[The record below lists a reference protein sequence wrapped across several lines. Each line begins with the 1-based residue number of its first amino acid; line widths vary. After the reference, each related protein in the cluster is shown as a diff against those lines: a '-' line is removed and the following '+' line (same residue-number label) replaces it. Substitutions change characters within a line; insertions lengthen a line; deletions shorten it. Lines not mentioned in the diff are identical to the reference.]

1 MKAEL
6 AAEMSARRVVYAA
19 KGVAELQPCVVRTDG
34 LGPMEVVVRTHRTLI
49 SPGTELA
56 NLHDRRAPHNVPRVF
71 PVERVGYA
79 NVGTV
84 LAAGE
89 QSGVQPGQRIYS
101 MGPHASI
108 ARVDATTDL
117 CVPVP
122 DGLEDEKAVF
132 ARLVTV
138 SMTTLRTTEARAG
151 DEVAVIGLGI
161 VGNLAAQVFQIAG
174 MTVRAFDLSPVRV
187 GLAQRCG
194 VADALQPDARKPF
207 LARHR
212 LVMEASGSARALV
225 SAVELAA
232 DFGEVVMIGAPWG
245 GEENSVPSSALLR
258 DVFFR
263 FLKLRS
269 GSEWEIP
276 RRPFRWARSSIYHNS
291 EVALEWLRSGRLRVE
306 PLITHRL
313 SPSRIQEAY
322 DGLVRAPDEF
332 LGVVLDWDGTVGA
345 RGSFTPPE

>member
-1 MKAEL
+1 MTAGL
-6 AAEMSARRVVYAA
+6 AAELPAQRIAFTA
-19 KGVAELQPCVVRTDG
+19 KGVAELQPCVVRTDD
-34 LGPMEVVVRTHRTLI
+34 LGPTEVVVRTHRTLI

-56 NLHDRRAPHNVPRVF
+56 NLHDRRAPHNVPRIF

-79 NVGTV
+79 NVGAV
-84 LAAGE
+84 LAAGDE
-89 QSGVQPGQRIYS
+89 SGIRPGQRIYS

-108 ARVDATTDL
+108 ARVDATNDL

-122 DGLEDEKAVF
+122 DGLKDEKAVF
-132 ARLVTV
+132 ARLATV

-187 GLAQRCG
+187 GVAERCG
-194 VADALQPDARKPF
+194 IAHALEPHAREPF

-212 LVMEASGSARALV
+212 LVIEASGSARALV

-263 FLKLRS
+263 FLRLRS

-276 RRPFRWARSSIYHNS
+276 RRPYRWARSSIYHNA
-291 EVALEWLRSGRLRVE
+291 EVALEWLRSGRLCVE
-306 PLITHRL
+306 PLITHRV

-322 DGLVRAPDEF
+322 DGLVRAPDAF
-332 LGVVLDWDGTVGA
+332 LGVVLEWGKADEA
-345 RGSFTPPE
+345 

>member
-1 MKAEL
+1 MTAEL
-6 AAEMSARRVVYAA
+6 ASEMPARRVVLAT
-19 KGVAELQPCVVRTDG
+19 KGVAELQPCIVRTDD
-34 LGPMEVVVRTHRTLI
+34 LGPTDVVVRTHRTLI

-56 NLHDRRAPHNVPRVF
+56 NLHDRRAPHNVPRTF

-89 QSGVQPGQRIYS
+89 QSGVRPGQRIYS
-101 MGPHASI
+101 LGPHASI

-122 DGLEDEKAVF
+122 EGLEDEKAVF
-132 ARLVTV
+132 ARLATV

-187 GLAQRCG
+187 GVAERCG
-194 VADALQPDARKPF
+194 IAHALQPDAREPF

-212 LVMEASGSARALV
+212 LVVEASGSARALV
-225 SAVELAA
+225 SAVDLAA

-245 GEENSVPSSALLR
+245 GEENSVPSSAFLR

-263 FLKLRS
+263 FLTLRS

-276 RRPFRWARSSIYHNS
+276 RRPYRWAQSSIYRNT
-291 EVALEWLRSGRLRVE
+291 EVALEWLSDDQLHVE
-306 PLITHRL
+306 PLITHHL
-313 SPSRIQEAY
+313 SPSKIQDAY

-332 LGVVLDWDGTVGA
+332 LGVVLRWDEAGQA
-345 RGSFTPPE
+345 